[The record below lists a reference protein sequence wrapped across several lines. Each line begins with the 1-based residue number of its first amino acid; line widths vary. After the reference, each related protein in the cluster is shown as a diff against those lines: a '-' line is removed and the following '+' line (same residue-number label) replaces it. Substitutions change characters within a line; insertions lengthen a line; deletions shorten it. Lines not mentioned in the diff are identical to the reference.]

1 MRAGCSQAMAQLE
14 LLWAA
19 ALMLL
24 GAAVSLCVK
33 CQLSATKREKQPS
46 ERTNQLEGQQTFEVI
61 RFHSTTTRRLE
72 QIKEPEN
79 LSIARKTT
87 KELSASRHAGYGSR
101 TECRYQNFLTVVR
114 RADGKPSVLAE
125 DYLQEDAAYVEPISL
140 DYYNCASFFRPPNE
154 KEEDSHSYQNVVIEV
169 SHSSDSD
176 DAVDYENS
184 TAIHVWELQQVE
196 ALQRES
202 PDDEPDYVNTAPV
215 SGSDTLS
222 MQRSSFLQERNW
234 QGRGCFY
241 NSSSSLVLNE
251 IPTCSL
257 SVL

>member
-1 MRAGCSQAMAQLE
+1 MGLCSHFPNWRNIPDLPASWRALSMRGDEPWFSPGLGWIGAACPASSLQALFVDGLRGCAKVFG
-14 LLWAA
+14 
-19 ALMLL
+19 LL
-24 GAAVSLCVK
+24 GPSALAVRRGFVQLCSGMAVWV
-33 CQLSATKREKQPS
+33 SA
-46 ERTNQLEGQQTFEVI
+46 
-61 RFHSTTTRRLE
+61 
-72 QIKEPEN
+72 
-79 LSIARKTT
+79 
-87 KELSASRHAGYGSR
+87 
-101 TECRYQNFLTVVR
+101 VVR
-114 RADGKPSVLAE
+114 HADGKSSVLAE

-215 SGSDTLS
+215 SGSDILS
-222 MQRSSFLQERNW
+222 MQSLKKSFA
-234 QGRGCFY
+234 
-241 NSSSSLVLNE
+241 VL
-251 IPTCSL
+251 
-257 SVL
+257 